1 MDISKIYDL
10 LYCFD
15 LSAENTSFFH
25 IAYAIYL
32 AVHQPERLLFVSK
45 WLYPAVAKY
54 YKVTTLQ
61 IEYNIS
67 FVTYIAWKRKRRLL
81 EELARKFFPQGP
93 KPSEFLQILVAYLTS
108 GLAA

>member
-32 AVHQPERLLFVSK
+32 AVRQPERLLFVSK
-45 WLYPAVAKY
+45 WLYPAAKY
-54 YKVTTLQ
+54 YKVTALQ
-61 IEYNIS
+61 IEYNIG
-67 FVTYIAWKRKRRLL
+67 FITHIAWKRKRKLL
-81 EELARKFFPQGP
+81 EELARRLFSQEP
-93 KPSEFLQILVAYLTS
+93 KPSEFLQILVIYLTS